1 MMGIV
6 QVKSEMQREGQPNPE
21 NVREKDLRKPG
32 SGKRNGALE
41 DANE

>member
-1 MMGIV
+1 M

-21 NVREKDLRKPG
+21 NVRGYSEKDLRKPG
-32 SGKRNGALE
+32 SGKRNATLE